1 MITEFVLTDSY
12 ELTGQWWLPHL
23 GRDSAVGGTL
33 ECSPSGGV
41 VLRLLDAI
49 DPPSTEGWSWS
60 PTEDDTHAE
69 VIWGATF
76 EGPLEVTL
84 LDCESPGQPVPREAA
99 ALQSQTFRARW
110 ALFGIHAE
118 ESIGFER
125 ALIETSGVSA
135 WGGNSGLGQM
145 ELEPR
150 TKPTQVSV
158 AWTKPEPITG
168 EVDGAEFSLVWTPGA
183 TPGRR
188 AAGIEPRPFLDVRS
202 GEPRPLSDWL
212 RDWVRPLRDL
222 STLLMDHPMTATALT
237 VSTASELGQR
247 GQPHLVQVFYKVA
260 YAEPPDRDRLPL
272 VGAHLEEL
280 DFGSILQRWFDIAH
294 GPLRPVVGRTF
305 SGRYR
310 DTYLENEVLAQSSA
324 LELYHR
330 VQHPQERRL
339 DADVVDSITQSVSR
353 VLLASEAADSV
364 VDSVLASVGYIG
376 EPTLKARVQTLAT
389 DAQAV
394 MPRILAD
401 PNRFARVL
409 TEVRND
415 AAHGN
420 PLSRTT
426 EETFWVSRVAG
437 LILMVL
443 LLRDI
448 GVPDD
453 TLTTALR
460 RHARF
465 NWASL
470 QCNEFDWG
478 GD

>member
-1 MITEFVLTDSY
+1 MITKFVLTDSY

-49 DPPSTEGWSWS
+49 DPPPMGDESWLL
-60 PTEDDTHAE
+60 TEDDTHAE

-76 EGPLEVTL
+76 EGPLKVTL
-84 LDCESPGQPVPREAA
+84 LDCESPGQPIPREAA

-118 ESIGFER
+118 ESIAFER

-150 TKPTQVSV
+150 TNPKQVSV
-158 AWTKPEPITG
+158 AWTEPEPITG
-168 EVDGAEFSLVWTPGA
+168 EVAGAEFSFVWTPGA
-183 TPGRR
+183 TPGGR

-212 RDWVRPLRDL
+212 RDWVRPLQDL
-222 STLLMDHPMTATALT
+222 STLLMDHPMTTTALT

-280 DFGSILQRWFDIAH
+280 DFGSILQRMVRH
-294 GPLRPVVGRTF
+294 RP
-305 SGRYR
+305 
-310 DTYLENEVLAQSSA
+310 
-324 LELYHR
+324 
-330 VQHPQERRL
+330 RR
-339 DADVVDSITQSVSR
+339 
-353 VLLASEAADSV
+353 
-364 VDSVLASVGYIG
+364 
-376 EPTLKARVQTLAT
+376 
-389 DAQAV
+389 
-394 MPRILAD
+394 
-401 PNRFARVL
+401 
-409 TEVRND
+409 
-415 AAHGN
+415 
-420 PLSRTT
+420 
-426 EETFWVSRVAG
+426 
-437 LILMVL
+437 
-443 LLRDI
+443 
-448 GVPDD
+448 
-453 TLTTALR
+453 
-460 RHARF
+460 
-465 NWASL
+465 
-470 QCNEFDWG
+470 C
-478 GD
+478 

>member
-1 MITEFVLTDSY
+1 MITKFVLTDSY

-49 DPPSTEGWSWS
+49 DPPPMGDESWL
-60 PTEDDTHAE
+60 PTEDDTHAEVIWDTHAE

-118 ESIGFER
+118 ESIGFEKAR
-125 ALIETSGVSA
+125 IETSGMSA

-150 TKPTQVSV
+150 TKPKQVSV
-158 AWTKPEPITG
+158 AWTEPEPITG

-188 AAGIEPRPFLDVRS
+188 AAGRIEPRPFLDVRS
-202 GEPRPLSDWL
+202 GKPRPLSDWL
-212 RDWVRPLRDL
+212 RDWVRPLQDL
-222 STLLMDHPMTATALT
+222 STLLMDHPMTTTTLT

-280 DFGSILQRWFDIAH
+280 DFGSILQEWFDIAH
-294 GPLRPVVGRTF
+294 GPLRPVVSRTF

-310 DTYLENEVLAQSSA
+310 DTYLESEVLAQSSA

-330 VQHPQERRL
+330 VQRPQ
-339 DADVVDSITQSVSR
+339 D
-353 VLLASEAADSV
+353 
-364 VDSVLASVGYIG
+364 IG
-376 EPTLKARVQTLAT
+376 EATLKARVRTLAT

-401 PNRFARVL
+401 PDRFARSSH
-409 TEVRND
+409 R
-415 AAHGN
+415 
-420 PLSRTT
+420 S
-426 EETFWVSRVAG
+426 SK
-437 LILMVL
+437 
-443 LLRDI
+443 
-448 GVPDD
+448 
-453 TLTTALR
+453 
-460 RHARF
+460 
-465 NWASL
+465 
-470 QCNEFDWG
+470 
-478 GD
+478 